1 MYNIIM
7 KYPISYQV
15 GHGGK
20 EKSEVRNI
28 LGRLPEI
35 NFSFNI
41 KVLKSDI
48 LRINE
53 YDSKLIKEDHS
64 VLLTELESEIDSII
78 ARVNRLNE
86 IKANIE
92 GIVSLKASKIT
103 GEVVTKTREL
113 EREFNEIYLMVQN
126 DEIKFNNLRLPIN
139 EILSVHGSSI
149 DDFYL
154 TRSQFGDM
162 QLGDQVESPSRR
174 SSGSDD
180 DFDFM

>member
-1 MYNIIM
+1 M
-7 KYPISYQV
+7 KYPVAYQV

-20 EKSEVRNI
+20 EKSEIRSI

-35 NFSFNI
+35 SFSFNI

-53 YDSKLIKEDHS
+53 YDSKLIKEEHRL
-64 VLLTELESEIDSII
+64 LLTELESEIDSII
-78 ARVNRLNE
+78 DRVRRLNE
-86 IKANIE
+86 IKSNIE
-92 GIVSLKASKIT
+92 GVISLKASKIT
-103 GEVVTKTREL
+103 REVVAKTREL
-113 EREFNEIYLMVQN
+113 EKEFNEIYLIVQN

-154 TRSQFGDM
+154 ARSEFGYM
-162 QLGDQVESPSRR
+162 QLGDRVDSPSRK